1 MEKID
6 VNIQNTEGFSAL
18 ICAAEQGYTE
28 VVKELL
34 EVEEID
40 VFLRDNA
47 GASAL
52 SAADDNASFDIVQI
66 LRIHLE
72 KKVNE
77 NVITIVAC
85 LGSMEFLSQ

>member
-6 VNIQNTEGFSAL
+6 VNIQNNEGFGAL

-28 VVKELL
+28 VLKELL

-40 VFLRDNA
+40 VSQKDNA

-52 SAADDNASFDIVQI
+52 SAADDNQNFDIVQI
-66 LRIHLE
+66 LRSHLE
-72 KKVNE
+72 
-77 NVITIVAC
+77 
-85 LGSMEFLSQ
+85 